1 MQYEDDFADDVREAV
16 RKMGFAFSRDMSPG
30 PRKTLTKK
38 ALEEHSAA
46 AAAAAYATS
55 PSLIESATGGKLKI
69 RPTTRHKSIS
79 RGDLSHRRTN
89 TIFTLFSPDSS
100 QADKALSLDSQ
111 FLGQLDDQ
119 RPRLRLL
126 LNGKDAKKE
135 KQVSKR
141 ALLEAVG
148 LLSLQL
154 GSKRT
159 IEEEVS
165 LIIALTKSGSKDS
178 ASTSTVRY
186 EEFLSKLPVLCNEL
200 RELKALLAQ
209 SEKPYE
215 SKELHV
221 RGRPSSSVISVRH
234 GIISPA
240 RSHKS
245 STHSTAGFT
254 RLELARFMKVIL
266 SHRRYI
272 LASLER
278 GGGEPRSPSSS
289 QIMPSTKI
297 PAAEALSILKKLP
310 GLESLSYALLRSV
323 LGELGISA
331 HGSQVSMLLMLR
343 RIEVYLSESEQQQ
356 QRERAT
362 ENFAL
367 SPDFKKIAKT
377 AQQVQEDIANC
388 FYREAL
394 RVGDFYKKHA
404 DEGAP
409 GLRKEVFKRMVDDV
423 ARRQAR
429 SFSEYEV
436 YTLFNSLST
445 DGQWVTLSELEK
457 GLRWKLPTGGWN

>member
-1 MQYEDDFADDVREAV
+1 MAVQYEDDFADDVREAV

-38 ALEEHSAA
+38 ALEEHS

-186 EEFLSKLPVLCNEL
+186 EEFLSKLG
-200 RELKALLAQ
+200 AL
-209 SEKPYE
+209 
-215 SKELHV
+215 
-221 RGRPSSSVISVRH
+221 
-234 GIISPA
+234 
-240 RSHKS
+240 
-245 STHSTAGFT
+245 
-254 RLELARFMKVIL
+254 
-266 SHRRYI
+266 
-272 LASLER
+272 
-278 GGGEPRSPSSS
+278 
-289 QIMPSTKI
+289 
-297 PAAEALSILKKLP
+297 
-310 GLESLSYALLRSV
+310 
-323 LGELGISA
+323 
-331 HGSQVSMLLMLR
+331 
-343 RIEVYLSESEQQQ
+343 
-356 QRERAT
+356 
-362 ENFAL
+362 
-367 SPDFKKIAKT
+367 
-377 AQQVQEDIANC
+377 
-388 FYREAL
+388 
-394 RVGDFYKKHA
+394 
-404 DEGAP
+404 
-409 GLRKEVFKRMVDDV
+409 
-423 ARRQAR
+423 
-429 SFSEYEV
+429 
-436 YTLFNSLST
+436 
-445 DGQWVTLSELEK
+445 
-457 GLRWKLPTGGWN
+457 